1 MQDLILA
8 GSGGC
13 MRELLFQIEE
23 LNKKVPSWNVLGF
36 VDEYFDENDENVKR
50 ILNKCPYLGKDEYLI
65 SLQKKVNVAVCVG
78 EPGLRKKI
86 VRKLKQNP
94 AISFP
99 NIILSCVTMAE
110 DVVMGEGCIIS
121 TRTLVSTGVFL
132 GDFVFLNIDA
142 HISHEGKVGDFV
154 TLSPRAVLAGNVTV
168 GNETEIGMSA
178 TVIQGINIG
187 ERAVIGAG
195 AVVVKDVESDV
206 KVVGVPA
213 KNILDKKELNWLNN
227 LE

>member
-36 VDEYFDENDENVKR
+36 VDEYFDENDENVER
-50 ILNKCPYLGKDEYLI
+50 ILKKCPYLGKDDYLI
-65 SLQKKVNVAVCVG
+65 SLQKKVNVSVCVG

-86 VRKLKQNP
+86 VEKLKKNP
-94 AISFP
+94 AICFP
-99 NIILSCVTMAE
+99 NVILSQAMVAE

-121 TRTLVSTGVFL
+121 RGALVSTGVCL

-142 HISHEGKVGDFV
+142 HISHEGKIRDFV
-154 TLSPRAVLAGNVTV
+154 TLSPRVTLAGNVTV
-168 GNETEIGMSA
+168 GNETEIGMCS
-178 TVIQGINIG
+178 TVIQGINVG
-187 ERAVIGAG
+187 DRVVIGAG

-213 KNILDKKELNWLNN
+213 KNIFQDKL
-227 LE
+227 